1 MPVPGFYNG
10 DGGHGQA
17 AQLDGSQDAVLVLV
31 VQGQQLVRL
40 LHRGLERKFALDF
53 RPVLGYT
60 LTRRA
65 NAISHR
71 GHVAVGLEK
80 RICSFFIVQGK
91 LVPAVDLVLNPFRR
105 VLQAVQAVDDI
116 DRLAV
121 HIGPALQRCQQRVAV
136 AVDVV
141 QNDTGPVSAPKG
153 EQRGSQVAHKVF
165 QNAAGDVVLLLGGFA
180 EVPDGHSQ
188 GQRIK
193 AGLLQRRRGHSEV
206 ERIAGGHLPV
216 VKHLELLGQRHLR
229 GPFDREFCAAVRL
242 GGVFVCRLLAG
253 RFQRLLPEAGR
264 FLQGVD
270 AHAVGVGGGLVLRG
284 LVALEQRLDLA
295 DEVPHGVQ
303 QLPGHAAVFLC
314 QGLKPGRVNRQ
325 RLGEVGGDLVHGL
338 LRGEVHACLGV
349 AALVL
354 LHDGGGRAVPLG
366 QRGHGIVAVLPVCL
380 RGHLLHPV
388 GDLVLC
394 HHGAGVLGVVGNMND
409 AVAVPSVCAALAGG
423 LCHLDFHPGG
433 TDQAVVEAHG
443 LLGQA
448 GGMFGLHEARLVAVH
463 RGALD
468 ALPLQGQGG
477 RRVVLTGGVG
487 REALRLV
494 ELRGI
499 AALHLVHV
507 DAGDARLV
515 VGGEACVVVVG
526 LHAAVIAG
534 REGLGPVLAQAGRS
548 VPHAAD
554 VIRLLRRRS
563 LLLHLHGGAHGLLR
577 GRLPGFRCGG
587 GSFPRVRRN
596 VALRPCKGR
605 HGVLDGLALLGLAH
619 VLADVQPRLLCQR
632 VDGGGVAQNV
642 DGGVVGHAALLGH
655 FLGGPQQQVAA
666 AVLRVDGLHVG
677 LVQPPDFC
685 VGEGLPGVELLLE
698 LHGQLVALG
707 AGVACKPFL
716 DGCLHHV
723 VAHRLELRAGA
734 PCAVFIQPCV
744 DGDARAGHHA
754 AGDSAAQEV
763 QAHVLRLVPDGP
775 PERLLLGHALGLV
788 GVDGG
793 LPLALVLGNEHIGH
807 QVDDVAAHFLA
818 ALGQGVFEEVAHGAL
833 GERGFVQQGVQ
844 TDLLGDD
851 LRRACDG
858 AQGERLVIGQAPVL
872 CGDGGIR
879 RRAGAHDGKG
889 ERLVAAG
896 DGGIQQEVAHAHA
909 GLVGEAAHTAPVV
922 LHDGVHLVADGA
934 VDVAELVVA
943 CVLVDFPVGEVIR
956 RLAQVGKALERAF
969 QHAERGGPHRVLLGV
984 GGPFLLSLGPL
995 AVVEVSGQV
1004 VDVGV
1009 GVLVL
1014 RVAVGG
1020 VLGVQVV
1027 EGGDLVIRHLPPLA
1041 VVQAQQ
1047 GRVALDVG
1055 EHLAAAGL
1063 LVAVDVVV
1071 GDVVKAAVGV
1081 GPAPCVEFLL
1091 AVGRALVLA
1100 FLCKI
1105 GFLRQRGIFLAPLVG
1120 VVVVLVLELG
1130 PEVILAVQP
1139 APQLLQV
1146 LAALVQGGE
1155 DAVHGILSVY
1165 LPVVL
1170 EVGAV
1175 GVGPVLHHAD
1185 AGVVVIPVLPKVC
1198 GTLEFAVPALVVAA
1212 QLAGEAVHA
1221 LQPGIEALGL
1231 VRLVSAAA
1239 AVGILAVLLVDDGP
1253 AFCGF
1258 VPQKVARPRYG
1269 AVVILA
1275 QRGLVAALDAL
1286 GLLPRRRPL
1295 LQKIACACHRA
1306 ASLLLIAV
1314 PLVGVGV
1321 GRAVVGLDDLSAVD
1335 VVLHLVVGE
1344 AAMAGNINP
1353 AIPVSVADL
1362 GVAAAVSAVVS

>member
-433 TDQAVVEAHG
+433 TGQAVVEAHG

-526 LHAAVIAG
+526 PHAAVVAG
-534 REGLGPVLAQAGRS
+534 GEGLGPVLAQAGRS

-554 VIRLLRRRS
+554 VIRLLRRRA

-587 GSFPRVRRN
+587 GSFPRVRGN
-596 VALRPCKGR
+596 VALRPCKSL
-605 HGVLDGLALLGLAH
+605 HGVLDGLALLALGHAVLYHLTRRLLQGRHGILVSQNTVRHLSVDAS
-619 VLADVQPRLLCQR
+619 VLACLLRCLGQQLIGR
-632 VDGGGVAQNV
+632 RGLGCRFCLRCGSGG
-642 DGGVVGHAALLGH
+642 LL
-655 FLGGPQQQVAA
+655 
-666 AVLRVDGLHVG
+666 
-677 LVQPPDFC
+677 
-685 VGEGLPGVELLLE
+685 
-698 LHGQLVALG
+698 LG
-707 AGVACKPFL
+707 AGFA
-716 DGCLHHV
+716 HV
-723 VAHRLELRAGA
+723 VVVGGR
-734 PCAVFIQPCV
+734 
-744 DGDARAGHHA
+744 GD
-754 AGDSAAQEV
+754 
-763 QAHVLRLVPDGP
+763 
-775 PERLLLGHALGLV
+775 
-788 GVDGG
+788 
-793 LPLALVLGNEHIGH
+793 N
-807 QVDDVAAHFLA
+807 AAHHTGGRA
-818 ALGQGVFEEVAHGAL
+818 HKEVIQGVFQRLSGTGRVSAVDAGHLPLHPVSDELLQSLTDRSGSEGQRSAQHALARVRLCEAVHSRADAPLHGVVQCAAAI
-833 GERGFVQQGVQ
+833 GMAERQGDVEHLLRKDFLCGGGRAIEHLLLQGGVGVVLPGLLRSAAERTHGKSSHAARRSQQGVGRCVQ
-844 TDLLGDD
+844 RCLGHRSACVHQHTAYAAQPFFGPLNVLGRGLLDVVRQ
-851 LRRACDG
+851 L
-858 AQGERLVIGQAPVL
+858 I
-872 CGDGGIR
+872 
-879 RRAGAHDGKG
+879 
-889 ERLVAAG
+889 
-896 DGGIQQEVAHAHA
+896 A
-909 GLVGEAAHTAPVV
+909 GLGRFLLHLLVQHLRHRVILPLPVV
-922 LHDGVHLVADGA
+922 DNVLLALDVPLVPASGLFLVFRQHGVHVQ
-934 VDVAELVVA
+934 
-943 CVLVDFPVGEVIR
+943 F
-956 RLAQVGKALERAF
+956 
-969 QHAERGGPHRVLLGV
+969 
-984 GGPFLLSLGPL
+984 GPL
-995 AVVEVSGQV
+995 QV
-1004 VDVGV
+1004 VGIFRK
-1009 GVLVL
+1009 VLPVL
-1014 RVAVGG
+1014 RVASALAHGVEGAHGVAVGG
-1020 VLGVQVV
+1020 QG
-1027 EGGDLVIRHLPPLA
+1027 PL
-1041 VVQAQQ
+1041 
-1047 GRVALDVG
+1047 
-1055 EHLAAAGL
+1055 
-1063 LVAVDVVV
+1063 
-1071 GDVVKAAVGV
+1071 
-1081 GPAPCVEFLL
+1081 GPASDGVSQAGEE
-1091 AVGRALVLA
+1091 
-1100 FLCKI
+1100 
-1105 GFLRQRGIFLAPLVG
+1105 APL
-1120 VVVVLVLELG
+1120 LRRLFRRDLRH
-1130 PEVILAVQP
+1130 
-1139 APQLLQV
+1139 
-1146 LAALVQGGE
+1146 GG
-1155 DAVHGILSVY
+1155 
-1165 LPVVL
+1165 
-1170 EVGAV
+1170 
-1175 GVGPVLHHAD
+1175 
-1185 AGVVVIPVLPKVC
+1185 
-1198 GTLEFAVPALVVAA
+1198 
-1212 QLAGEAVHA
+1212 Q
-1221 LQPGIEALGL
+1221 
-1231 VRLVSAAA
+1231 
-1239 AVGILAVLLVDDGP
+1239 
-1253 AFCGF
+1253 FCVF
-1258 VPQKVARPRYG
+1258 
-1269 AVVILA
+1269 
-1275 QRGLVAALDAL
+1275 
-1286 GLLPRRRPL
+1286 PL
-1295 LQKIACACHRA
+1295 
-1306 ASLLLIAV
+1306 
-1314 PLVGVGV
+1314 
-1321 GRAVVGLDDLSAVD
+1321 
-1335 VVLHLVVGE
+1335 
-1344 AAMAGNINP
+1344 
-1353 AIPVSVADL
+1353 
-1362 GVAAAVSAVVS
+1362 